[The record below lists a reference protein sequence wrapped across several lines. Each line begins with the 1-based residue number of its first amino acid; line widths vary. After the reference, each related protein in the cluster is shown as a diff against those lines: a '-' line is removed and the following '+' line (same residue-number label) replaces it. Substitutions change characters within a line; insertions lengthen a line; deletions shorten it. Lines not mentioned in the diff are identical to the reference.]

1 MDNKPAVA
9 VLFSSDSTPQYE
21 KDIFNVIALPT
32 NGEYRFRYKK
42 EYIDLTLQ
50 NRIKNVF
57 TKGARVLIAF
67 RTNSIDTERHI
78 DPFMVPIRWAE
89 IKEIEEIEKIVIF
102 KFIAKEYPIF
112 NSDFENACSTYDQ
125 NIDFSKDFFNSNN
138 KEKYFV
144 TDGIPNAVLLETSE
158 DNKNQEKAWIRI
170 IEALSKYNNEQE
182 GKGFFDKFF
191 FKTIVDISDS
201 TMRVEM
207 KDGKSNVIKIVQ
219 YNSNDHSTKEA
230 KVDIQ
235 YDPSILV
242 STYGDKDT
250 IECRYDVLDYT
261 FIPQNVSQELDSQV
275 TFVFASEECKSSN
288 EKSNTRQQ
296 TTRIRVPIKIK
307 PSIKKK
313 TVINILF
320 SFLGALLIGLNGVFD
335 LFKVEIPTW
344 LGILFF
350 VVGSVILALAGLFY
364 KGD

>member
-112 NSDFENACSTYDQ
+112 NSDFENACSTYDK

-235 YDPSILV
+235 YDPTILV

-261 FIPQNVSQELDSQV
+261 FIPQNVSQELDSQI

-344 LGILFF
+344 LGIIFF
-350 VVGSVILALAGLFY
+350 VVGSAILALAGLFY